1 LILKAVSAQRDQ
13 RTRLAT
19 SAVNQVT
26 SLVTAPTQL
35 PRELDVEA
43 VDSHP
48 VVVDPRSATR

>member
-1 LILKAVSAQRDQ
+1 MILKAVSAQRDQ

-48 VVVDPRSATR
+48 VVVDPKSATR